1 MNALRSLYERVEHL
15 KHEVAKFGSVGLI
28 SFIIDVGLFNL
39 LKAPAG
45 PLQHR
50 VLTANAVAMVVAT
63 TFAYFANRHWT
74 WRHRS
79 RSGLGRE
86 YTLFFVFNLIGLGI
100 AEVCLATAVALR
112 LHCNS
117 LLADNIS
124 AKVIGTLMLG
134 TLFRFWAY
142 RRWVFLDAEE
152 PLRSE
157 EAASAAIV

>member
-1 MNALRSLYERVEHL
+1 VKALRSLYERVEHL

-63 TFAYFANRHWT
+63 TFSYFANRHWT

-79 RSGLGRE
+79 RTGLGRE
-86 YTLFFVFNLIGLGI
+86 YLLFFVVNLIGLGI
-100 AEVCLATAVALR
+100 TEACLATSHYALG
-112 LHCNS
+112 LHS
-117 LLADNIS
+117 TLADNIS

-142 RRWVFLDAEE
+142 RRWVFLDAAE
-152 PLRSE
+152 PVRSE